1 MSENSN
7 SYFISNI
14 LKQINDETSEYY
26 VKQEVFEYEQLHG
39 YKDPTK
45 KVNELYIANAIIN
58 LSNLKTMTIRND
70 DVFLVGYP
78 KSGWYIH

>member
-1 MSENSN
+1 MSEDSVN
-7 SYFISNI
+7 YYKDFI
-14 LKQINDETSEYY
+14 KHMNDETSEYY
-26 VKQEVFEYEQLHG
+26 VKREDFEYEQLHG

-45 KVNELYIANAIIN
+45 KVNGLYIANAIIN